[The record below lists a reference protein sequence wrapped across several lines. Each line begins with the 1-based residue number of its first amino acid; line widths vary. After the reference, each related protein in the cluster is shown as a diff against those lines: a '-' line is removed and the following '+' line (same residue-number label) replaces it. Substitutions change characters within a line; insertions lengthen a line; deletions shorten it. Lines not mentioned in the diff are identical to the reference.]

1 MKPCPD
7 WPFPGYRPEDAG
19 LLGVGTLQQE
29 SRGASIPEISTKEQ
43 ALCFVELEYRES
55 G

>member
-1 MKPCPD
+1 VPA
-7 WPFPGYRPEDAG
+7 R
-19 LLGVGTLQQE
+19 VGTLHKK

-43 ALCFVELEYRES
+43 ALCFVELEYGNRGEY